1 MGFSRK
7 NKPDCY
13 KTILKRPYRNSV
25 IFTFFFICF
34 SNGFS
39 QDKVLKNNREIFE
52 KAKQKQLELFNLYSS
67 DFLAWKDKV
76 DLSKIVLNPEK
87 ATANTYDV
95 IIDDRTK
102 IVDEVNKY
110 IGVPYLWGGNN
121 PDAFDCSGLVQWTLK
136 KTHNITIPR
145 TTFLQ
150 YNKWSNNFNSNLSMI
165 QKGDLIYFSTYGN
178 NPVSHVGIYVGNNQF
193 VHAPSRNKNVMT
205 SKISGYWKNN
215 FIGFISTN
223 LILN

>member
-1 MGFSRK
+1 MRI
-7 NKPDCY
+7 NLVL
-13 KTILKRPYRNSV
+13 I
-25 IFTFFFICF
+25 FFILF
-34 SNGFS
+34 HTIVFS
-39 QDKVLKNNREIFE
+39 QKNILESNRKIFE
-52 KAKQKQLELFNLYSS
+52 ETRKKHQDLFNLYST

-87 ATANTYDV
+87 ATANTYDI

-145 TTFLQ
+145 TTYLQ

-165 QKGDLIYFSTYGN
+165 QKGDLVYFSTYGE
-178 NPVSHVGIYVGNNQF
+178 NPVSHVGIYIGNNQF

-215 FIGFISTN
+215 FKGFISTN

>member
-1 MGFSRK
+1 MRF
-7 NKPDCY
+7 NLVL
-13 KTILKRPYRNSV
+13 I
-25 IFTFFFICF
+25 FFIF
-34 SNGFS
+34 FHTIVFS
-39 QDKVLKNNREIFE
+39 QKNILENNRKIFE
-52 KAKQKQLELFNLYSS
+52 ETRKKQQELFNLYST

-87 ATANTYDV
+87 ATANTYDI

-102 IVDEVNKY
+102 IVEEVNKY

-145 TTFLQ
+145 TTYLQ

-165 QKGDLIYFSTYGN
+165 QKGDLVYFSTYGQ

-215 FIGFISTN
+215 FKGFISTN

>member
-1 MGFSRK
+1 MRFK
-7 NKPDCY
+7 LVLIFFVLFH
-13 KTILKRPYRNSV
+13 TIV
-25 IFTFFFICF
+25 
-34 SNGFS
+34 FS
-39 QDKVLKNNREIFE
+39 QKNILENNRKIFE
-52 KAKQKQLELFNLYSS
+52 ETRKKHQDLFNLYST

-87 ATANTYDV
+87 ATANTYDI

-145 TTFLQ
+145 TTYLQ
-150 YNKWSNNFNSNLSMI
+150 YNKWFNNFNSNLSMI
-165 QKGDLIYFSTYGN
+165 QKGDLIYFSTYGK
-178 NPVSHVGIYVGNNQF
+178 NPVSHVGIYIGNNQF

>member
-1 MGFSRK
+1 MRFK
-7 NKPDCY
+7 LVLIFFVLFH
-13 KTILKRPYRNSV
+13 TIV
-25 IFTFFFICF
+25 
-34 SNGFS
+34 FS
-39 QDKVLKNNREIFE
+39 QKNILENNRKIFE
-52 KAKQKQLELFNLYSS
+52 ETRKKHQDLFNLYST

-87 ATANTYDV
+87 AKANTYDI

-145 TTFLQ
+145 TTYLQ

-165 QKGDLIYFSTYGN
+165 QKGDLVYFSTYGE
-178 NPVSHVGIYVGNNQF
+178 NPVSHVGIYIGNNQF

>member
-1 MGFSRK
+1 MRF
-7 NKPDCY
+7 NLVL
-13 KTILKRPYRNSV
+13 I
-25 IFTFFFICF
+25 FFIF
-34 SNGFS
+34 FHTIVFS
-39 QDKVLKNNREIFE
+39 QKNILENNRKIFE
-52 KAKQKQLELFNLYSS
+52 ETRKKQQELFNLYST

-87 ATANTYDV
+87 ATANTYDI

-102 IVDEVNKY
+102 IVEEVNKY

-145 TTFLQ
+145 TTYLQ

-165 QKGDLIYFSTYGN
+165 QKGDLVYFSTYGQ

>member
-1 MGFSRK
+1 MRF
-7 NKPDCY
+7 NLVL
-13 KTILKRPYRNSV
+13 I
-25 IFTFFFICF
+25 FFIF
-34 SNGFS
+34 FHTIVFYQKNI
-39 QDKVLKNNREIFE
+39 LENNRKIFE
-52 KAKQKQLELFNLYSS
+52 ETRKKQQELFNLYST

-87 ATANTYDV
+87 ATANTYDI

-102 IVDEVNKY
+102 IVEEVNKY

-145 TTFLQ
+145 TTYLQ

-165 QKGDLIYFSTYGN
+165 QKGDLVYFSTYGQ

-215 FIGFISTN
+215 FKGFISTN

>member
-1 MGFSRK
+1 MRFK
-7 NKPDCY
+7 LVLIFFVLFH
-13 KTILKRPYRNSV
+13 TIV
-25 IFTFFFICF
+25 
-34 SNGFS
+34 FS
-39 QDKVLKNNREIFE
+39 QKNILENNRKIFE
-52 KAKQKQLELFNLYSS
+52 ETRKKHQELFNLYST

-87 ATANTYDV
+87 ATANTYDI

-145 TTFLQ
+145 TTYLQ

-165 QKGDLIYFSTYGN
+165 QKGDLVYFSTYGE
-178 NPVSHVGIYVGNNQF
+178 NPVSHVGIYIGNNQF

-215 FIGFISTN
+215 FKGFISTN

>member
-1 MGFSRK
+1 MRFK
-7 NKPDCY
+7 LVL
-13 KTILKRPYRNSV
+13 I
-25 IFTFFFICF
+25 FFIF
-34 SNGFS
+34 FHTIVFS
-39 QDKVLKNNREIFE
+39 QKNILENNRKIFE
-52 KAKQKQLELFNLYSS
+52 ETRKKQQELFNLYST

-87 ATANTYDV
+87 ATANTYDI

-102 IVDEVNKY
+102 IVEEVNKY

-145 TTFLQ
+145 TTYLQ

-165 QKGDLIYFSTYGN
+165 QKGDLVYFSTYGQ

-215 FIGFISTN
+215 FKGFISTN

>member
-1 MGFSRK
+1 MRF
-7 NKPDCY
+7 NLVL
-13 KTILKRPYRNSV
+13 I
-25 IFTFFFICF
+25 FFIF
-34 SNGFS
+34 FHTIVFS
-39 QDKVLKNNREIFE
+39 QKNILENNRKIFE
-52 KAKQKQLELFNLYSS
+52 ETRKKQQELFNLYST

-87 ATANTYDV
+87 ATANTYDI

-102 IVDEVNKY
+102 IVEEVNKY